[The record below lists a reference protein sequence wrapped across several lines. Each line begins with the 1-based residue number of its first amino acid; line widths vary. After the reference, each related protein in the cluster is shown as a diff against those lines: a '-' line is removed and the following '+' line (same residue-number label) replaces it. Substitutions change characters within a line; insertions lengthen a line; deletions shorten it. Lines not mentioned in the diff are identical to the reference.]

1 MRPHSV
7 AVALLPLFL
16 LAAACTDSSGTA
28 PSEPRCP
35 PASACGGT
43 NIGGATMATD
53 ATGGGIAIGGALAAA
68 TGGALGGGGSGTAGG
83 ASGTARG
90 GSGTAGGGSSGVAG
104 SAGSPSDCAEFRAPD
119 DCDIPEGAV
128 LPADL
133 RCTGLYGDWEA
144 RTLACGVHAYVPA
157 FELWSD
163 GAEKERY
170 MALPAGARIDM
181 SDPDDFIYPVGT
193 RFWKTFYVGPEGQ
206 QHLGE
211 TRFLRKD
218 ELGWVY
224 TTYIWNEDGTEAI
237 QHNEGLENLH
247 GTGHGVPSREQCKAC
262 HSGRIDFVLGWDL
275 LMLGPGA
282 SGITRE
288 WLLENDLIDGLPMG
302 LDLSSAAIPGD
313 EVEKAAL
320 GYLHAN
326 CGVSCHNETVNATGR
341 PSGLFLRLEV
351 GELTSPLDSDAVSS
365 GVNRAPS
372 PNAELTGLEI
382 PDGGYYDFMPLDP
395 ERSLSVVRMRV
406 RGSETAMPALGTH
419 LVDEEGVAIVS
430 AWIEQ
435 MTEDR
440 GYPAPAP

>member
-218 ELGWVY
+218 ELAGSTRPTSGTKTVPRPSN
-224 TTYIWNEDGTEAI
+224 TTRGSRTSTARAMASPVVSNARHATRDVSISCSDGT
-237 QHNEGLENLH
+237 
-247 GTGHGVPSREQCKAC
+247 S
-262 HSGRIDFVLGWDL
+262 
-275 LMLGPGA
+275 
-282 SGITRE
+282 
-288 WLLENDLIDGLPMG
+288 
-302 LDLSSAAIPGD
+302 
-313 EVEKAAL
+313 
-320 GYLHAN
+320 
-326 CGVSCHNETVNATGR
+326 
-341 PSGLFLRLEV
+341 
-351 GELTSPLDSDAVSS
+351 
-365 GVNRAPS
+365 
-372 PNAELTGLEI
+372 
-382 PDGGYYDFMPLDP
+382 
-395 ERSLSVVRMRV
+395 
-406 RGSETAMPALGTH
+406 
-419 LVDEEGVAIVS
+419 
-430 AWIEQ
+430 
-435 MTEDR
+435 
-440 GYPAPAP
+440 